1 MSQSTF
7 LYFMQRTANFHLEER
22 YFDEKGNLSQS
33 AISYSIVVLSNWRRL
48 SDNLSLVW
56 VAKSTVC
63 LVLKDVCTSIAKIL
77 LPRYVTFSKGDVLRE
92 VVDGFKSDLGFPQCV
107 GAVDGS
113 HIPIVSPQECP
124 ADCYNCKGW
133 HSVILQGTVDHRGQF
148 TDISIGWQ
156 GRVHDTRVFA
166 NSSLYQRG

>member
-1 MSQSTF
+1 MLLSATCENCLPECTVWIKERSNHWWDHILKSTFNSHDWLENFHMSQSTF

-63 LVLKDVCTSIAKIL
+63 LVLKDVCTSIVKIL
-77 LPRYVTFSKGDVLRE
+77 LPRYVTFSRR
-92 VVDGFKSDLGFPQCV
+92 CV
-107 GAVDGS
+107 
-113 HIPIVSPQECP
+113 E
-124 ADCYNCKGW
+124 
-133 HSVILQGTVDHRGQF
+133 RGCRRF
-148 TDISIGWQ
+148 
-156 GRVHDTRVFA
+156 
-166 NSSLYQRG
+166 